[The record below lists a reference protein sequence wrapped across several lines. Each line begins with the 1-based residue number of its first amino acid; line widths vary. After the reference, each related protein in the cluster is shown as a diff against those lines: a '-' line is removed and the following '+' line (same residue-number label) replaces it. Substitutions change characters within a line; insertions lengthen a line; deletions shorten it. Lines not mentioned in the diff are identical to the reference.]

1 VARLARDEIA
11 FLASVL
17 EATADGLMVVDLEG
31 RITLANR
38 RFAEMW
44 RLPAEV
50 IDQADDRAAIDHVL
64 SQLADPEGFMDRL
77 QELYAAPES
86 ESFDVIEFIDGRVY
100 ERYSR
105 PQRVGAG
112 ILGRVWSFRDVTAG
126 RAAQRR
132 LEEAEERYR
141 VLVEQIPVATYVD
154 LPDGTPVYVSP
165 QISGIYGCTREEWMS
180 DTRMWVTRVHP
191 EDVDRV
197 DRWYEAHRQT
207 GAAVSTEYR
216 VLHPDGAVRWV
227 HDSVVTVRD
236 ARGEPLVAQGVM
248 IDITDAKAAEQRLH
262 LQEAQLRDLLELS
275 LKAEEDERSRIAAA
289 LHDDTIQVM
298 AAAALSVDRILRSPA
313 DRAIAIEAALGAQAT
328 LREAIERT
336 RRLTF
341 QLRPPVLEHRGLAE
355 ALAIL
360 VEEICD
366 ETGLDIDL
374 NVNCVRHEFT
384 IEEIV
389 YRSAQEALRNVAKH
403 ASASH
408 VTVRVRESAEHLTL
422 RVADDGVGFDLDAA
436 LPAAVM
442 RRHFGLATM
451 RERVRLAGGEVAV
464 DSAAG
469 RGTTL
474 ELTLPRTRG

>member
-1 VARLARDEIA
+1 
-11 FLASVL
+11 
-17 EATADGLMVVDLEG
+17 
-31 RITLANR
+31 
-38 RFAEMW
+38 
-44 RLPAEV
+44 
-50 IDQADDRAAIDHVL
+50 
-64 SQLADPEGFMDRL
+64 
-77 QELYAAPES
+77 
-86 ESFDVIEFIDGRVY
+86 
-100 ERYSR
+100 
-105 PQRVGAG
+105 
-112 ILGRVWSFRDVTAG
+112 
-126 RAAQRR
+126 
-132 LEEAEERYR
+132 
-141 VLVEQIPVATYVD
+141 
-154 LPDGTPVYVSP
+154 
-165 QISGIYGCTREEWMS
+165 
-180 DTRMWVTRVHP
+180 
-191 EDVDRV
+191 
-197 DRWYEAHRQT
+197 
-207 GAAVSTEYR
+207 VSTEYR
-216 VLHPDGAVRWV
+216 VLHLDGAVRWV

-298 AAAALSVDRILRSPA
+298 AAAALSVDRILRSRA
-313 DRAIAIEAALGAQAT
+313 DRAVAIEAALGAQAT

-360 VEEICD
+360 VEELCD
-366 ETGLDIDL
+366 ETGLDIVLD
-374 NVNCVRHEFT
+374 VNCVRHEFT